1 MESKQTAAA
10 ASTTRLS
17 PFKYSKRVLLKTI
30 LERRDGSLELIGERV
45 VIGGWVK
52 SSKEVRK
59 QPVPRIDGD
68 HVPGEPEPRSDV
80 SCVEILQSR
89 IPFLRTIVKVLGG
102 GSGGNYPL
110 KDKLEAALH
119 KSPPPS
125 TVFLKVGDG
134 SCVASLQVVVESSLA
149 PPAQLL
155 HTGTCVIVEGLLQKP
170 SVLQGK
176 HVIELK
182 VDQVH
187 HIGIVEY
194 STYPLS
200 KKRVP
205 LDKLREFCH
214 IRPRTTTVQ
223 SVMRIRNALEFA
235 AHTFCQNNGFL
246 SVQVPIITTT
256 DSKGSSEKFHVT
268 SLFTEAGE
276 KEEPKKAVAEID
288 GVSLDV
294 IKAAVKEKSNLLEE
308 LKRTDSNK
316 EAVAAAMQD
325 LNKTNE
331 LASQLEAREKSKP
344 KTSQKVDNV
353 KSSEGYFSSPTYLT
367 TSGRMH
373 LESYACALGNVYS
386 FGPRFRAEKGEF
398 PKHAAE
404 MWMLEVELAF
414 SELEEAIN
422 CADDLF
428 KFLCKW
434 VVENC
439 SEDMKF
445 VSQRIY
451 KTGIDRL
458 QSMISSS
465 FERVS
470 YSEALDALKKVTDKK
485 IETKIEWGAALT
497 EADLSYLADEIYK
510 KPVIIYNYPKETK
523 PFYVRLNDDGKTVA
537 AFDMVVPKAG
547 RLFSGSQNEERIN
560 ILTARIKELGLAAQQ
575 YEWYLDLRRHGTVK
589 HSGFNLEFDHMVLFA
604 TGLNDVRDVIPFP
617 RSHDKANY

>member
-30 LERRDGSLELIGERV
+30 LERRDGGLELIGERV

-59 QPVPRIDGD
+59 EPVPRIDGD

-119 KSPPPS
+119 KPPPPS

-149 PPAQLL
+149 PPGQLL

-182 VDQVH
+182 VDHVH

-214 IRPRTTTVQ
+214 IRQRTTTVQ

-256 DSKGSSEKFHVT
+256 DGKGSSEKFHVT

-276 KEEPKKAVAEID
+276 KEEPKKA
-288 GVSLDV
+288 
-294 IKAAVKEKSNLLEE
+294 
-308 LKRTDSNK
+308 
-316 EAVAAAMQD
+316 
-325 LNKTNE
+325 
-331 LASQLEAREKSKP
+331 
-344 KTSQKVDNV
+344 KVDNV

-367 TSGRMH
+367 ASGRMH

-386 FGPRFRAEKGEF
+386 FGPRFRAEKGES

-422 CADDLF
+422 CADDFF

-445 VSQRIY
+445 VSQRID
-451 KTGIDRL
+451 KTRIDRL
-458 QSMISSS
+458 QSIISSS

-485 IETKIEWGAALT
+485 IETKIEWGASLT

-589 HSGFNLEFDHMVLFA
+589 HSGFNLEFDHIVLFA

-617 RSHDKANY
+617 RSHGKANY

>member
-30 LERRDGSLELIGERV
+30 LERRDGGLELIGERV

-59 QPVPRIDGD
+59 EPVPRIDGD

-119 KSPPPS
+119 KPPPPS

-149 PPAQLL
+149 PPGQLL

-176 HVIELK
+176 NVIELK
-182 VDQVH
+182 VDHVH

-214 IRPRTTTVQ
+214 IRQRTTTVQ

-256 DSKGSSEKFHVT
+256 DGKGSSEKFHVT

-276 KEEPKKAVAEID
+276 KEEPKKA
-288 GVSLDV
+288 
-294 IKAAVKEKSNLLEE
+294 
-308 LKRTDSNK
+308 
-316 EAVAAAMQD
+316 
-325 LNKTNE
+325 
-331 LASQLEAREKSKP
+331 
-344 KTSQKVDNV
+344 KVDNV

-367 TSGRMH
+367 ASGRMH

-386 FGPRFRAEKGEF
+386 FGPRFRAEKGES

-422 CADDLF
+422 CADDFF

-445 VSQRIY
+445 VSQRID
-451 KTGIDRL
+451 KTRIDRL
-458 QSMISSS
+458 QSIISSS

-485 IETKIEWGAALT
+485 IETKIEWGASLT

-617 RSHDKANY
+617 RSHGKANY

>member
-30 LERRDGSLELIGERV
+30 LERRDGGLELIGERV

-59 QPVPRIDGD
+59 EPVPRIDGD

-119 KSPPPS
+119 KPPPPS

-149 PPAQLL
+149 PPGQLL

-182 VDQVH
+182 VDHVH

-214 IRPRTTTVQ
+214 IRQRTTTVQ

-256 DSKGSSEKFHVT
+256 DGKGSSEKFHVT

-276 KEEPKKAVAEID
+276 KEVPKKA
-288 GVSLDV
+288 
-294 IKAAVKEKSNLLEE
+294 
-308 LKRTDSNK
+308 
-316 EAVAAAMQD
+316 
-325 LNKTNE
+325 
-331 LASQLEAREKSKP
+331 
-344 KTSQKVDNV
+344 KVDNV

-367 TSGRMH
+367 ASGRMH

-386 FGPRFRAEKGEF
+386 FGPRFRAEKGES

-422 CADDLF
+422 CADDFF

-445 VSQRIY
+445 VSQRID
-451 KTGIDRL
+451 KTRIDRL
-458 QSMISSS
+458 QSIISSS

-485 IETKIEWGAALT
+485 IETKIEWGASLT

-589 HSGFNLEFDHMVLFA
+589 HSGFNLEFDHIVLFA

-617 RSHDKANY
+617 RSHGKANY

>member
-30 LERRDGSLELIGERV
+30 LERRDGGLELIGERV

-59 QPVPRIDGD
+59 EPVPRIDGD

-119 KSPPPS
+119 KPPPPS

-149 PPAQLL
+149 PPGQLL
-155 HTGTCVIVEGLLQKP
+155 HNGTCVIVEGLLQKP

-182 VDQVH
+182 VDHVH

-214 IRPRTTTVQ
+214 IRQRTTTVQ

-256 DSKGSSEKFHVT
+256 DGKGSSEKFHVT

-276 KEEPKKAVAEID
+276 KEEPKKA
-288 GVSLDV
+288 
-294 IKAAVKEKSNLLEE
+294 
-308 LKRTDSNK
+308 
-316 EAVAAAMQD
+316 
-325 LNKTNE
+325 
-331 LASQLEAREKSKP
+331 
-344 KTSQKVDNV
+344 KVDNV

-367 TSGRMH
+367 ASGRMH

-386 FGPRFRAEKGEF
+386 FGPRFRAEKGES

-422 CADDLF
+422 CADDFF

-445 VSQRIY
+445 VSQRID
-451 KTGIDRL
+451 KTRIDRL
-458 QSMISSS
+458 QSIISSS

-485 IETKIEWGAALT
+485 IETKIEWGASLT

-617 RSHDKANY
+617 RSHGKANY